1 MHAPIY
7 VHTYVCVYV
16 RSYVCMYPNKN
27 LENNL
32 ELAVRDIK
40 HMLVAKCM
48 HKLNI
53 L

>member
-16 RSYVCMYPNKN
+16 RSYVCMYPNKK

-32 ELAVRDIK
+32 ELAVRGIK